1 VVFQGR
7 PSTIRSEHLFFS
19 DRRPPRAPPGSCD
32 SSNLRFSVLSTER
45 KLLTVKVISSLG
57 QGCGSGLDPDSIG
70 SVDPG
75 PYWIR
80 IRIGIQP
87 KMLDPDPREMNA
99 DPQPWSWGSG
109 SVCFRPSKI
118 RVRLRIL
125 PSPSRIVRKPLI
137 SVFLASLC
145 FFLLRMMKIYRCSE
159 SESVCFRPRGS
170 KYDSVSQRYGSEDPD
185 SHPDP
190 YQNVTDPQHWL
201 LDRLI
206 QCFGSA
212 SF

>member
-1 VVFQGR
+1 MRTSPKGSKYSRSSCSVVFQGR

-19 DRRPPRAPPGSCD
+19 DLRPPRAPPGSCD

-80 IRIGIQP
+80 IRIGIQR
-87 KMLDPDPREMNA
+87 KMLDPDPGEMNA

-109 SVCFRPSKI
+109 SVCFGPSKI
-118 RVRLRIL
+118 HVRPRIL
-125 PSPSRIVRKPLI
+125 PSPSRNSKKTLDFCFFSFFMLFSLKNDGNL
-137 SVFLASLC
+137 SVFRIQI
-145 FFLLRMMKIYRCSE
+145 RM
-159 SESVCFRPRGS
+159 F
-170 KYDSVSQRYGSEDPD
+170 
-185 SHPDP
+185 
-190 YQNVTDPQHWL
+190 
-201 LDRLI
+201 
-206 QCFGSA
+206 
-212 SF
+212 